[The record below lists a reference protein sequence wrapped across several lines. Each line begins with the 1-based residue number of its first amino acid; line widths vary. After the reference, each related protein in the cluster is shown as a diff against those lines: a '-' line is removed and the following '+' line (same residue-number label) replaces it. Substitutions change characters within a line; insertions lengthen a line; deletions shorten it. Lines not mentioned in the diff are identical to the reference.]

1 MPELN
6 NDEIRVLAKAVNL
19 DIQDSDIT
27 DVKYSLNAMLE
38 AMESIN
44 PEGINGIEPLPV
56 IFRTGEKGHE

>member
-6 NDEIRVLAKAVNL
+6 DNDIRILGKAVNL
-19 DIQDSDIT
+19 NIEDSDIT

-44 PEGINGIEPLPV
+44 PEGINGTEPLPV
-56 IFRTGEKGHE
+56 IFQTGD

>member
-6 NDEIRVLAKAVNL
+6 DDDIRILGKAVNL
-19 DIQDSDIT
+19 NIEDSDIT

-56 IFRTGEKGHE
+56 IFQTGD

>member
-6 NDEIRVLAKAVNL
+6 DDDIRVLAKAVNL
-19 DIQDSDIT
+19 DIRDSDIT

-38 AMESIN
+38 AIEGVN

-56 IFRTGEKGHE
+56 IFQTGD

>member
-19 DIQDSDIT
+19 DIEDSDIT

-38 AMESIN
+38 AIESIN
-44 PEGINGIEPLPV
+44 PEGINAIEPVPI
-56 IFRTGEKGHE
+56 IFQQGD

>member
-1 MPELN
+1 MLELN

-38 AMESIN
+38 AIESIN
-44 PEGINGIEPLPV
+44 PEGINAIEPVPI
-56 IFRTGEKGHE
+56 IFQQGD

>member
-6 NDEIRVLAKAVNL
+6 DDDIRVLAKAVNL

-27 DVKYSLNAMLE
+27 DVKHSLNAMLE
-38 AMESIN
+38 AIGNIN

-56 IFRTGEKGHE
+56 IFQTGD

>member
-6 NDEIRVLAKAVNL
+6 DDDIRVLAKAVNL

-27 DVKYSLNAMLE
+27 DVKHSLNAMLD
-38 AMESIN
+38 AIESID

-56 IFRTGEKGHE
+56 IFQTGD

>member
-19 DIQDSDIT
+19 DIEDSDIR

-38 AMESIN
+38 AIESIN
-44 PEGINGIEPLPV
+44 PEGINAIEPVPI
-56 IFRTGEKGHE
+56 IFQQGD

>member
-6 NDEIRVLAKAVNL
+6 DDDIRILGKAVNL
-19 DIQDSDIT
+19 NIEDSDIT

-38 AMESIN
+38 AIESIN

-56 IFRTGEKGHE
+56 IFQTGD

>member
-6 NDEIRVLAKAVNL
+6 DDDIRILGKAVNL
-19 DIQDSDIT
+19 NIQDSDIT

-38 AMESIN
+38 AIESIN

-56 IFRTGEKGHE
+56 IFQTGD

>member
-6 NDEIRVLAKAVNL
+6 DDDIRVLAKAVNL

-27 DVKYSLNAMLE
+27 VVKHSLNAMLD
-38 AMESIN
+38 AIESIN

-56 IFRTGEKGHE
+56 IFQTGD

>member
-6 NDEIRVLAKAVNL
+6 DDDIRVLAKAVNL

-27 DVKYSLNAMLE
+27 DVRYSLNAMLE
-38 AMESIN
+38 AIEGIN

-56 IFRTGEKGHE
+56 ILETRD